1 MLQTLCCSIRFVRR
15 FSVIVDCFS
24 VRCYSSNRRCEY
36 RNGLDKLRSNCRGK
50 TRSNCEYSSSNCT
63 GETRSDSDFLR
74 SSGGETRSN
83 RDLSSSNCRGE
94 TRSSSDFSSSNCSG
108 ETRSD
113 CDFSSRNCSA
123 GEATINSDFLL
134 SNCDFSSSNCG
145 SETRINNC
153 SDEIWSNCGSIAR
166 KCNDSRSL
174 TCDDVEIREKTK
186 LEEPALVKLKNER
199 DPERLFRLFKENAE
213 NRLVVE
219 NRYAFEDTVSRLAGA
234 GRYDYIENLL
244 EHQKSLPQG
253 RREGF
258 VVRIIMLYGRAGMV
272 RHAVDTFYSMHLF
285 RCKRTVKSLN
295 ATLKVLAQTR
305 DLEAVSSFLKEA
317 PCEFGVEL
325 DVVSMNIVV
334 SAFCQM
340 GILDKAY
347 LVTVEMEKRG
357 TLFDVV
363 TFTTLISAFY
373 KCGRW
378 EIGNG
383 LWNLMVCKGCRP
395 NVATFNARIQ
405 FLVSRGRAWQAN
417 DLLCLMEKIG
427 MPPDEVTY
435 NLVIKGFFEAGF
447 IDMARRVYSALHGRG
462 CKANLKICQTMVH
475 YLCKAG
481 DFDSAYNMCKECL
494 KKNWILNVGT
504 ICTLLKG
511 LTSIGKVHNAWM
523 IIGLI
528 ERRRPP
534 FPAQQLDA
542 FKSILGKR

>member
-1 MLQTLCCSIRFVRR
+1 MLQKFCFSLRCIRR
-15 FSVIVDCFS
+15 FSVTVNCSI
-24 VRCYSSNRRCEY
+24 VRCYSSNRSCDNRKD
-36 RNGLDKLRSNCRGK
+36 LDTLLSNCSGE
-50 TRSNCEYSSSNCT
+50 TQMNCDFSSSNCS
-63 GETRSDSDFLR
+63 GVTRFD
-74 SSGGETRSN
+74 
-83 RDLSSSNCRGE
+83 C
-94 TRSSSDFSSSNCSG
+94 DFSSSNCSG
-108 ETRSD
+108 ETRID
-113 CDFSSRNCSA
+113 CDISSSNCS
-123 GEATINSDFLL
+123 GETRIDCDISPSNCSGETRT
-134 SNCDFSSSNCG
+134 NCDFSSSSG
-145 SETRINNC
+145 ETRINCDVSSSSGETQINC
-153 SDEIWSNCGSIAR
+153 DCLSTNCGSI
-166 KCNDSRSL
+166 KCSDNKSL
-174 TCDDVEIREKTK
+174 TSDDVKIRTNNK
-186 LEEPALVKLKNER
+186 LEEPALIKLKNER
-199 DPERLFRLFKENAE
+199 DPERLFRLFKENSQ

-219 NRYAFEDTVSRLAGA
+219 NKYAFEDTVSRLAGA
-234 GRYDYIENLL
+234 GRYDYIEHLL

-285 RCKRTVKSLN
+285 RCRRTVKSLN
-295 ATLKVLAQTR
+295 ATLKVLTQTR
-305 DLEAVSSFLKEA
+305 DLEAIRSFLKEA

-347 LVTVEMEKRG
+347 LLMVEMEKRG
-357 TLFDVV
+357 TLCDVV

-383 LWNLMVCKGCRP
+383 LWNLMVYKGCRP

-405 FLVSRGRAWQAN
+405 FLISRGRAWQAN
-417 DLLCLMEKIG
+417 DLLCFMEELG

-435 NLVIKGFFEAGF
+435 NLVIKGFFEASF
-447 IDMARRVYSALHGRG
+447 IDMAQRVYSALHGRG

-475 YLCKAG
+475 YLCKVG
-481 DFDSAYNMCKECL
+481 DFDSAYNMCKDCL

-511 LTSIGKVHNAWM
+511 LKSLGKAHNAWM
-523 IIGLI
+523 IIGLA

-534 FPAQQLDA
+534 FLVEQLDA